1 MLNILLVV
9 TVRGELILLSMYIVS
24 LIGKGVFHDCTH
36 VCIMENLGDLDTYVR
51 PYIKSH
57 YNLEFED
64 QSTAYTF
71 TTDYWKFRLAD
82 CSDTRDIVLVV
93 ESCQKAVDLIQ
104 TPYFAR

>member
-9 TVRGELILLSMYIVS
+9 TVRGELILLTMYIVS

-36 VCIMENLGDLDTYVR
+36 VCIMETFSDLNEYVR

-57 YNLEFED
+57 YNLEFEEL
-64 QSTAYTF
+64 SANF
-71 TTDYWKFRLAD
+71 TSGYWKFRLAD
-82 CSDTRDIVLVV
+82 YSDTRDIALIV
-93 ESCQKAVDLIQ
+93 ESCGKAVELIQ